1 MPSLDATEEPETISS
16 FSLLPS
22 AKLYLTRADA
32 TQCNLSGFRKRI
44 WHAQSPTFL
53 ARDCP
58 PSPQRRMLAPRRVRV
73 SDTLSEMWVNVSVK
87 VDSTSGPA
95 RPLQR
100 PQSFKTSN
108 GYAMRGRLQIRAT
121 RWTFVDRAGNYS
133 VVVANSMGSVTSAP
147 VVLTVNCA
155 LTRPPRMAGRFPN
168 IPICRVSRRT
178 PS

>member
-1 MPSLDATEEPETISS
+1 MQPNATCQAFGKGSGTHNRQHFSRETA
-16 FSLLPS
+16 FPLLS
-22 AKLYLTRADA
+22 AGCWRPAVSAFRTRCPKCGSMSRSRSIRRAA
-32 TQCNLSGFRKRI
+32 QRGLHSAPNLSK
-44 WHAQSPTFL
+44 
-53 ARDCP
+53 
-58 PSPQRRMLAPRRVRV
+58 
-73 SDTLSEMWVNVSVK
+73 
-87 VDSTSGPA
+87 
-95 RPLQR
+95 LQ
-100 PQSFKTSN
+100 TAT
-108 GYAMRGRLQIRAT
+108 AMRGRLQIRAT

>member
-1 MPSLDATEEPETISS
+1 MQTQCQSHLCWQRLVFWMPSLDATEEPETISS

-73 SDTLSEMWVNVSVK
+73 SDTLSETRSRSIRRAAQRGLYSAPNLSK
-87 VDSTSGPA
+87 
-95 RPLQR
+95 LQTAT
-100 PQSFKTSN
+100 PCEVGFKYVQR
-108 GYAMRGRLQIRAT
+108 GGRLLIERAT
-121 RWTFVDRAGNYS
+121 IASSWRTAWVRS
-133 VVVANSMGSVTSAP
+133 RV
-147 VVLTVNCA
+147 
-155 LTRPPRMAGRFPN
+155 PRS
-168 IPICRVSRRT
+168 C
-178 PS
+178 